1 MRSLAEA
8 LGITRRSSV
17 AFVGAGGKTTALML
31 ASRSSAPCFAAAT
44 SHLGDWQTTFADRHV
59 MWPAQVEEL
68 APGREM
74 LDGIT
79 LFTGLPDLQPHRI
92 RGLTVE
98 QAAVLCRRARAGG
111 WPIFIEADG
120 SRCRP
125 LKAPA
130 AHEPPIPPCVDL
142 VVTVAGLRGLGD
154 PLDEHH
160 VHRPAQFLAL
170 AGCRHGTVVTAEL
183 LARVLIHPDGGRKNV
198 PPGARHLIL
207 LNQADD
213 QERRDQASHLAS
225 LLVPHVHAVVIA
237 SLAPPQRVPG
247 TEAQIHG
254 VYRRVAGVVLA
265 AGSSSRL
272 GRPKQLLD
280 YCGRPFVRAVVETA
294 VAAGLAPICVVTG
307 AHADDVVAALAG
319 LPVSIVQ
326 NDAWREG
333 QASSIRAG
341 VAALPADVAGGVFL
355 MADQPHTPAELIRA
369 LIGAHVS
376 DHHVFVAPTVGGVRT
391 SPVLCDRSAFPD
403 LLALTGDAGGRDVIA
418 RRLAGTPG
426 AGTLC
431 LVPWPDARILL
442 DVDTEED
449 YRRLRGSS

>member
-17 AFVGAGGKTTALML
+17 AFVGAGGKTTALSI

-44 SHLGDWQTTFADRHV
+44 SHLGDWQTTFANRHV
-59 MWPAQVEEL
+59 MWPAQIAEL
-68 APGREM
+68 APGPEVF
-74 LDGIT
+74 DGIT
-79 LFTGLPDLQPHRI
+79 LFTGLPDLQPHRL

-98 QAAVLCRRARAGG
+98 QAAVLCRKGRAEG
-111 WPIFIEADG
+111 WPVFIEADG
-120 SRCRP
+120 SRRRP

-142 VVTVAGLRGLGD
+142 VVTVAGLSGLGC
-154 PLDEHH
+154 PLDDDH
-160 VHRPAQFLAL
+160 VHRPDRFRAL
-170 AGCRHGTVVTAEL
+170 AGCHQGTVVTAEL
-183 LARVLIHPDGGRKNV
+183 LARVLVHSDGGRKNV
-198 PPGARHLIL
+198 PPGARHVIL
-207 LNQADD
+207 LNQADNP
-213 QERRDQASHLAS
+213 ERQGQAGHLAS
-225 LLVPHVHAVVIA
+225 LLVPHVHAVVVA
-237 SLAPPQRVPG
+237 SLAPPHELAG
-247 TEAQIHG
+247 TEARIHG
-254 VYRRVAGVVLA
+254 VYGRVAGIVLA

-294 VAAGLAPICVVTG
+294 AAAGLAPLRVVTG
-307 AHADDVVAALAG
+307 AHAGDVVAALDG
-319 LPVSIVQ
+319 LPVTIVH

-341 VAALPADVAGGVFL
+341 VAALPTDVAGSVFL
-355 MADQPHTPAELIRA
+355 MADQPHIPADLIRA
-369 LIGAHVS
+369 LVGAHVS
-376 DHHVFVAPTVGGVRT
+376 DHHVFVAPAVGGVRT

-403 LLALTGDAGGRDVIA
+403 LLALAGDAGGRDVIA
-418 RRLAGTPG
+418 RRLADTPG

-449 YRRLRGSS
+449 YRRLRGSC